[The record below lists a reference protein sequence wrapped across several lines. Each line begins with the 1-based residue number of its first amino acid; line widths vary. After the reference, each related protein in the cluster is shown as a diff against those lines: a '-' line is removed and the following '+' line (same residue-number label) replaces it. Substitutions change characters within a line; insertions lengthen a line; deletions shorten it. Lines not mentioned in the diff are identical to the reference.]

1 MNKFDEKL
9 AQYVE
14 DAKKIG
20 ISIDEDLN
28 YLYSGNP
35 TKIGNQRARTIY
47 LQQRCF
53 YRSWY

>member
-20 ISIDEDLN
+20 IAIDENL
-28 YLYSGNP
+28 LKLV
-35 TKIGNQRARTIY
+35 TKLPLLRVLAST
-47 LQQRCF
+47 LL
-53 YRSWY
+53 